1 MAGTKTSYSID
12 NGPLA
17 FGLVFVAGMSTCL
30 GAMVVYNTRLVKLA
44 SKKVLAAGL
53 GIAAGVMAYVSFIE
67 IFFKSRDAFVEYGY
81 EERYAYALAT
91 LCFFVGVCI
100 MKVIDALTH
109 FLQAKDEA
117 QLNDDADGEK
127 CDELELEEGC
137 CAGHGD
143 DTCAGTPATGM
154 DFEHPVS
161 VIAPCIGHHTDATDA
176 MMDAIAKEG
185 DDQESD
191 LEKESRKK
199 LVRMGLNTAIAI
211 AIHNFPEGVVTF
223 VETLND
229 PETGFLLFFAVT
241 IHNIPEGMCV
251 AVPVFY
257 ATGNKHKAFLWAL
270 LSGISEPIAGGIFW
284 IVFAALPEGVATNLA
299 FAIMFGVISGMM
311 ITIVTHE
318 LLPTAHRYDPTDKLV
333 TNTFI
338 LGMMIMALSLVIFK
352 LAGR

>member
-318 LLPTAHRYDPTDKLV
+318 LLPT
-333 TNTFI
+333 
-338 LGMMIMALSLVIFK
+338 MIMALSLVIFK